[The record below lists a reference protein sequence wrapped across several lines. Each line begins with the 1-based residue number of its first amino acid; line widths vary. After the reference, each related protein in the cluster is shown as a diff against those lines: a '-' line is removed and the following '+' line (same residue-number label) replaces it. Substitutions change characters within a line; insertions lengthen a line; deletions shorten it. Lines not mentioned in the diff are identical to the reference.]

1 MISAHRKRCTCCLK
15 TKRVTQFSR
24 ASGTKDGLHSHCK
37 SCRSAYGRSLAGR
50 ASSLLKA
57 AKRRAKAKGL
67 KFSLTLN
74 WVKARLET
82 RVCEATGW
90 MFMLQPSRG
99 HHPFGPSI
107 DRIDPRKGYTPEN
120 CRLVLLAV
128 NTLKSTLHV
137 DTAAA
142 LSPIRTLADVEGQ
155 QIAEFLLAIAVYG
168 QEVRLA
174 A

>member
-1 MISAHRKRCTCCLK
+1 VSTAHRKRCTCCLK

-24 ASGTKDGLHSHCK
+24 APGTKDGLHSHCR

-67 KFSLTLN
+67 KFSLTLD
-74 WVKARLET
+74 WVRGKLSAMT
-82 RVCEATGW
+82 CEATGW
-90 MFMLQPSRG
+90 MFVLAKG
-99 HHPFGPSI
+99 HHPFAPSI
-107 DRIDPRKGYTPEN
+107 DRVDPRKGYTPDN
-120 CRLVLLAV
+120 CRMVLAAV
-128 NTLKSTLHV
+128 NSLKATLHV

-142 LSPIRTLADVEGQ
+142 ISPIRAFREVEAEQIGQ
-155 QIAEFLLAIAVYG
+155 FALILAVYG
-168 QEVRLA
+168 QELPLA